1 MTLFIYVIRIL
12 TDIKSGLVQQNVEQ
26 KIAHGHLKVEGVL
39 YANDTENSLKY
50 WVLKLRQQ
58 QEIYFTTK
66 NAHTLD
72 KVPKEKK
79 PEIHQV
85 LLFNVNWEKENWVS
99 HLWIPPL
106 EFAFSV
112 HYILFL
118 YKIEPQISKG
128 RLLLM

>member
-66 NAHTLD
+66 NAHTHLTRCR
-72 KVPKEKK
+72 KK
-79 PEIHQV
+79 
-85 LLFNVNWEKENWVS
+85 NWNS
-99 HLWIPPL
+99 PSS
-106 EFAFSV
+106 AF
-112 HYILFL
+112 
-118 YKIEPQISKG
+118 
-128 RLLLM
+128 